1 MKLKF
6 GSLAALALFASAAHA
21 QSSVTLY
28 GVVDSGVLYQS
39 TSAANFSGTAKNLGS
54 VWQLKDGGIY
64 SSIWGLKGTED
75 IGGGYKINFKL
86 QGSFTSN
93 NGKTGLSDTPGVT
106 AVFNQIT
113 TIGGSGWFG
122 SIDAGRQIIPMIYA
136 MSDTDVRGAQYFGSI
151 LTAWLGL
158 NQAAGWPG
166 TSTNAPI
173 GALYD
178 SNAIVYNSPKF
189 YGASLALE
197 YAPGGVPG
205 QFQGGTRES
214 AVLKYSNYGL
224 NLAGVYYSGHDT
236 NPFAGNYPTTPAAPA
251 TGRNNN
257 NFYYVGAMYTISG
270 FSISGSF
277 SSSNASSLF
286 TKATYNFE
294 MISAGL
300 GYQFS
305 PVFKVTSGYY
315 YLKDRNNSANHSSEV
330 AVGAEYNVSKATKA
344 YAQVGYVSNK
354 GTMNQTIIYGAPV
367 APGQSTTAAMVGIRH
382 AF

>member
-6 GSLAALALFASAAHA
+6 GSVAALVLFASAAHA

-64 SSIWGLKGTED
+64 SSIWGLRGTED

-93 NGKTGLSDTPGVT
+93 NGKPGLSDTPGAT
-106 AVFNQIT
+106 ALFNQFAT
-113 TIGGSGWFG
+113 VGGSGWFG

-136 MSDTDVRGAQYFGSI
+136 MSETDVRGAQYFGSI

-189 YGASLALE
+189 
-197 YAPGGVPG
+197 
-205 QFQGGTRES
+205 QGGTRES

-224 NLAGVYYSGHDT
+224 NLAGVYYTGHDT
-236 NPFAGNYPTTPAAPA
+236 NPFPGNYPTAPAAPA

-257 NFYYVGAMYTISG
+257 NLYYVGAMYTISG
-270 FSISGSF
+270 FSVSGSF
-277 SSSNASSLF
+277 SSSNSSSLLS
-286 TKATYNFE
+286 KATYNFE

-300 GYQFS
+300 GYQFN
-305 PVFKVTSGYY
+305 PAFKVTSGYY
-315 YLKDRNNSANHSSEV
+315 YLKDRNNTANHSSEV
-330 AVGAEYNVSKATKA
+330 AVGAEYNLSKATKT

-354 GTMNQTIIYGAPV
+354 GTMNQTIIYGVPV
-367 APGQSTTAAMVGIRH
+367 APGRSTTAAMVGLRH

>member
-28 GVVDSGVLYQS
+28 GVVDTGVLYQS

-86 QGSFTSN
+86 QGSFTAN
-93 NGKTGLSDTPGVT
+93 NGKSGLSDTPGVT

-136 MSDTDVRGAQYFGSI
+136 MADTDVRSAQYFGSI

-305 PVFKVTSGYY
+305 PAFKVTSGYY